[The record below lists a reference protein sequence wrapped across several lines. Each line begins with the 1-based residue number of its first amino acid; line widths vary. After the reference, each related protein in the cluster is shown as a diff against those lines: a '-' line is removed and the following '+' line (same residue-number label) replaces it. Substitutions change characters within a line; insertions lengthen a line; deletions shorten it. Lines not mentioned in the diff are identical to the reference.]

1 MKNTALTFAAAA
13 CLISAVSCNKASTSE
28 NDYTFSSVADKYVMV
43 DPTLDDDDDLSS
55 FNEAPLGK
63 VEVGINLMMPS
74 AICGNDITVLRDSII
89 SKANLMV
96 DNDKYIYKEEGLKMS
111 DEAANAECGQTRSV
125 NATVTYL
132 SEQLAVWEISYYGY
146 FGGAHGSAYTQ
157 YVNYYVPGNEI
168 LTYKN
173 LFTKGFKA
181 AALKEIK
188 SWLVAN
194 DYSDMVFSMD
204 NVLVPNNFYVDGQK
218 ITFVYGEYEIA
229 PYAAGIIE
237 VPVYIWSLSQY
248 LTPLAKKAFNFTED

>member
-43 DPTLDDDDDLSS
+43 DPTLEDDDDVPTP
-55 FNEAPLGK
+55 NGAPLGK
-63 VEVGINLMMPS
+63 VDVSINLMMPT
-74 AICGNDITVLRDSII
+74 AICGNDITALRDSIL
-89 SKANLMV
+89 SKANVTV
-96 DNDKYIYKEEGLKMS
+96 DNDKYLYKEEGLKIS
-111 DEAANAECGQTRSV
+111 DEAANAECGQERIV
-125 NATVTYL
+125 NATVTHL
-132 SEQLAVWEISYYGY
+132 SEQLAVWEISSYGY
-146 FGGAHGSAYTQ
+146 FGGAHGGSSTQ
-157 YVNYYVPGNEI
+157 YINYYVPGNEM

-194 DYSDMVFSMD
+194 DYSDMVFSM
-204 NVLVPNNFYVDGQK
+204 NEILVPKNFYVDGQK

-248 LTPLAKKAFNFTED
+248 LTPLGKKAFNVTEE